1 MQKKEKWSYVV
12 SALKIEQYPN
22 GTRIDQDRRDNS
34 QVSMW

>member
-22 GTRIDQDRRDNS
+22 GTRIKTAEIILR
-34 QVSMW
+34 